1 MEKRTAKGRRKASQ
15 TRGVIVGQVQSG
27 LLLGFGIV
35 TLFIVF
41 GAGVLVG
48 MWYQA
53 SEYTTSYAAA
63 TSSTGQDPGAEHT
76 GVTDAP
82 KMTFYSTLQTHD
94 PAPPTLSAPSS
105 PSGVPLT
112 PQNAPQQSSPLV
124 RPSTAD
130 RSQTSTPAAAQSQ
143 SKVAAREPAA
153 ATSYYSVQVGSFRD
167 AAEADKLRQRLVQKG
182 YKARIRL
189 FMSPGQGP
197 WYRVRVGSF
206 AERVAAEKAARRLR
220 TRERMPAIV
229 AVEAR

>member
-1 MEKRTAKGRRKASQ
+1 MEKRAVKGRRKASQ

-53 SEYTTSYAAA
+53 SEYTTSYADA
-63 TSSTGQDPGAEHT
+63 TSSTGRGADTDHAAAN
-76 GVTDAP
+76 DAP

-94 PAPPTLSAPSS
+94 PAPPTLAVPSPPARVSPAPRSAPS
-105 PSGVPLT
+105 
-112 PQNAPQQSSPLV
+112 QSSPPVQPPKVEHAQKPL
-124 RPSTAD
+124 
-130 RSQTSTPAAAQSQ
+130 PAAPKAPN
-143 SKVAAREPAA
+143 KVAAREPEA
-153 ATSYYSVQVGSFRD
+153 ATPYYSVQVGSFRE
-167 AAEADKLRQRLVQKG
+167 AAEADKLRQQLVQKG

-206 AERVAAEKAARRLR
+206 AERSAAEKAARRLR
-220 TRERMPAIV
+220 KRERIPAIV